1 MYKGIHEDS
10 GTELTLQSRK
20 KTIFRG
26 ALKALPNREAKTRM
40 SPEINPSTLKELSP
54 IDSLNA
60 ENVQDL
66 LRKIKSETI
75 QPGHYLFKKGDM
87 DKAHIYVLK
96 GDVELVADKKIIK
109 TIRGGSDESKHP
121 LAHSFPRSVSARAKT
136 LCDIIRV
143 NSDMLD
149 IMLTWDQ
156 TGSYSVEA
164 LDEADDDDST
174 DWMTRILQTRAFHR
188 IPPANIQAM
197 FMRMENINFKPG
209 EVIIKQDDPGDYF
222 YIIKEGRCLVTRS
235 TPANPKGV
243 KLATL
248 SVGDSFGEEALISD
262 SKRNATVTMLTN
274 GHLMR
279 LNKDD
284 FNSLLNEPLLDWV
297 NYDEAKKIID
307 EGGLWLDVRLPAEFK
322 AKHIK
327 GCINI
332 PLIFLRMKA
341 NSLDKDKKYVIYC
354 DTGRRSSAASFLLN
368 ERDIAS
374 YVLQDGIDSV
384 TDPAVIEE

>member
-1 MYKGIHEDS
+1 
-10 GTELTLQSRK
+10 
-20 KTIFRG
+20 
-26 ALKALPNREAKTRM
+26 M
-40 SPEINPSTLKELSP
+40 SLEIDPKQIKSFSP
-54 IDSLNA
+54 INSLNP
-60 ENVQDL
+60 ENAQELIKKITATPVQA
-66 LRKIKSETI
+66 
-75 QPGHYLFKKGDM
+75 GHYIFKKGDTE
-87 DKAHIYVLK
+87 KIHVYVLQ
-96 GDVELVADKKIIK
+96 GEVELVQDKKVIK
-109 TIRGGSDESKHP
+109 VIKAGSPDGKQP
-121 LAHSFPRSVSARAKT
+121 IAHGFPRPVSARAKST
-136 LCDIIRV
+136 AVVTKI

-164 LDEADDDDST
+164 VDEEDEET

-197 FMRMENINFKPG
+197 FMRMESVSFKPG
-209 EVIIKQDDPGDYF
+209 EKVIEQDAEGDYF

-235 TPANPKGV
+235 TPANPNGV

-262 SKRNATVTMLTN
+262 SKRNATITMLTE

-279 LNKDD
+279 LNKED
-284 FNSLLNEPLLDWV
+284 FNSLLNEPLLNWV
-297 NYDEAKKIID
+297 DYDEAKKLVD
-307 EGGLWLDVRLPAEFK
+307 DGAVWFDVRLPTEHK

-327 GCINI
+327 GSINI

-341 NSLDKDKKYVIYC
+341 NSLDTDKKYVIYC

-368 ERDIAS
+368 EKDIAT
-374 YVLQDGIDSV
+374 YVLRDGVD
-384 TDPAVIEE
+384 TAEPGDLETA

>member
-1 MYKGIHEDS
+1 
-10 GTELTLQSRK
+10 
-20 KTIFRG
+20 
-26 ALKALPNREAKTRM
+26 M
-40 SPEINPSTLKELSP
+40 SLEIDPKQIKSFSP
-54 IDSLNA
+54 INSLNP

-66 LRKIKSETI
+66 IKKISATKI
-75 QPGHYLFKKGDM
+75 AAGHYIFKKGDTE
-87 DKAHIYVLK
+87 KAHVYVLR
-96 GDVELVADKKIIK
+96 GEVELVQDKKVVK
-109 TIRGGSDESKHP
+109 SVKAGTPDGLQP
-121 LAHSFPRSVSARAKT
+121 LAHGFPRQYSARAKGDAIVT
-136 LCDIIRV
+136 RI

-164 LDEADDDDST
+164 VDEEDEET

-197 FMRMENINFKPG
+197 FMRMESVSYKPG
-209 EVIIKQDDPGDYF
+209 EKVIEQDAEGDYF
-222 YIIKEGRCLVTRS
+222 YIIKEGRCLVTRA
-235 TPANPKGV
+235 TPANPNGV

-262 SKRNATVTMLTN
+262 SKRNATITMLTE

-279 LNKDD
+279 LNKED
-284 FNSLLNEPLLDWV
+284 FNSLLNEPLLNWV
-297 NYDEAKKIID
+297 EYDEARKLVED
-307 EGGLWLDVRLPAEFK
+307 GAVWFDVRLPTEHK

-327 GCINI
+327 GSINI

-341 NSLDKDKKYVIYC
+341 NSLDTDKKYVIYC

-368 ERDIAS
+368 EKDIET
-374 YVLQDGIDSV
+374 YVLRDGVD
-384 TDPAVIEE
+384 TAEAADLETA

>member
-1 MYKGIHEDS
+1 MALDFDLNYI
-10 GTELTLQSRK
+10 TELT
-20 KTIFRG
+20 
-26 ALKALPNREAKTRM
+26 P
-40 SPEINPSTLKELSP
+40 IN
-54 IDSLNA
+54 SLNA
-60 ENVQDL
+60 ENARDL
-66 LRKIKSETI
+66 IKKITPETI
-75 QPGHYLFKKGDM
+75 NAGQVIFKQGEM

-96 GDVELVADKKIIK
+96 GSVEIISDKKVIK
-109 TIRGGSDESKHP
+109 TITGESPEGKHP
-121 LAHSFPRSVSARAKT
+121 LAHSFPRSVSARAKSAAV
-136 LCDIIRV
+136 IIRV

-164 LDEADDDDST
+164 LEDTDDDDST

-197 FMRMENINFKPG
+197 FMRMDAVTYKSG
-209 EVIIKQDDPGDYF
+209 DVVITQDDVGDYF

-248 SVGDSFGEEALISD
+248 TVGDSFGEEALISD
-262 SKRNATVTMLTN
+262 SKRNATVTMLTE

-279 LNKDD
+279 LNKED
-284 FNSLLNEPLLDWV
+284 FNSLLNEPLLNWV
-297 NYDEAKKIID
+297 DFGEAK
-307 EGGLWLDVRLPAEFK
+307 ELVANGALWLDVRLPTEYK

-327 GCINI
+327 GSINI

-341 NSLDKDKKYVIYC
+341 NSLDSEIPYVIYC

-368 ERDIAS
+368 EKDITS
-374 YVLQDGIDSV
+374 YVLRDGVDTAES
-384 TDPAVIEE
+384 TAVEE

>member
-1 MYKGIHEDS
+1 MSLEID
-10 GTELTLQSRK
+10 
-20 KTIFRG
+20 
-26 ALKALPNREAKTRM
+26 PNY
-40 SPEINPSTLKELSP
+40 IKELSP
-54 IDSLNA
+54 INSLNS
-60 ENVQDL
+60 ENAQDL
-66 LRKIKSETI
+66 IRKIKPEEI
-75 QPGHYLFKKGDM
+75 RPGQYIFKKGDM
-87 DKAHIYVLK
+87 DKTHIYVLK
-96 GDVELVADKKIIK
+96 GEVEIVADKKIIK
-109 TIRGGSDESKHP
+109 TIPANSSDAKHP

-136 LCDIIRV
+136 AAVITRV

-164 LDEADDDDST
+164 LEETDEEDDST

-197 FMRMENINFKPG
+197 FMRMESVHFKPG
-209 EVIIKQDDPGDYF
+209 DQVIKQDDVGDYF

-248 SVGDSFGEEALISD
+248 TVGDSFGEEALISE
-262 SKRNATVTMLTN
+262 SKRNATITMLTD

-279 LNKDD
+279 LNKED
-284 FNSLLNEPLLDWV
+284 FNSLLNEPLLSWV
-297 NYDEAKKIID
+297 DYNGAKKVIAD
-307 EGGLWLDVRLPAEFK
+307 GGLWLDVRLPAEHK
-322 AKHIK
+322 VKNIK
-327 GCINI
+327 GSINI

-341 NSLDKDKKYVIYC
+341 NSLDSSKKYVIYC

-368 ERDIAS
+368 EKDIES
-374 YVLQDGIDSV
+374 YVLKDGVDTADKADIH
-384 TDPAVIEE
+384 EE

>member
-1 MYKGIHEDS
+1 
-10 GTELTLQSRK
+10 
-20 KTIFRG
+20 
-26 ALKALPNREAKTRM
+26 M
-40 SPEINPSTLKELSP
+40 SLEIDPKQIKSFSP
-54 IDSLNA
+54 INSLNP
-60 ENVQDL
+60 ENAQEL
-66 LRKIKSETI
+66 IKKITATAV
-75 QPGHYLFKKGDM
+75 PAGHYIFKKGDT
-87 DKAHIYVLK
+87 DKIHVYVLK
-96 GDVELVADKKIIK
+96 GEVELVQDKKVVKVIK
-109 TIRGGSDESKHP
+109 AGATDGLQPI
-121 LAHSFPRSVSARAKT
+121 AHGFPRPVSARAKSAAVVT
-136 LCDIIRV
+136 RI

-164 LDEADDDDST
+164 VDEEDEET

-197 FMRMENINFKPG
+197 FMRMESVGFKPG
-209 EVIIKQDDPGDYF
+209 EKVIEQDAEGDYF

-235 TPANPKGV
+235 TPANPNGV

-262 SKRNATVTMLTN
+262 SKRNATITMLTD

-279 LNKDD
+279 LNKED
-284 FNSLLNEPLLDWV
+284 FNSLLNEPLLNWV
-297 NYDEAKKIID
+297 DYDEARKLVD
-307 EGGLWLDVRLPAEFK
+307 DGAVWFDVRLPTEHK

-327 GCINI
+327 GSINI

-341 NSLDKDKKYVIYC
+341 NSLDIDKKYVIYC

-368 ERDIAS
+368 EKDIAT
-374 YVLQDGIDSV
+374 YVLRDGVD
-384 TDPAVIEE
+384 TAEPGDMETA

>member
-1 MYKGIHEDS
+1 
-10 GTELTLQSRK
+10 
-20 KTIFRG
+20 
-26 ALKALPNREAKTRM
+26 M
-40 SPEINPSTLKELSP
+40 SLEIDPKQIKSFSP
-54 IDSLNA
+54 INSLNP
-60 ENVQDL
+60 ENAQELIKKITATPVQA
-66 LRKIKSETI
+66 
-75 QPGHYLFKKGDM
+75 GHYIFKKGDS
-87 DKAHIYVLK
+87 DKIHVYVLK
-96 GDVELVADKKIIK
+96 GEVELVQDKKVVKVIK
-109 TIRGGSDESKHP
+109 AGSPEGLQP
-121 LAHSFPRSVSARAKT
+121 IAHGFPRPVSARAKST
-136 LCDIIRV
+136 AVVTKI

-164 LDEADDDDST
+164 VDEEDDET

-197 FMRMENINFKPG
+197 FMRMESVGFKPG
-209 EVIIKQDDPGDYF
+209 DKVIEQDAEGDYF

-235 TPANPKGV
+235 TPANPNGV

-262 SKRNATVTMLTN
+262 SKRNATITMLTD

-279 LNKDD
+279 LNKED
-284 FNSLLNEPLLDWV
+284 FNSLLNEPLLNWV
-297 NYDEAKKIID
+297 DYDEGKKLVD
-307 EGGLWLDVRLPAEFK
+307 EGAVWFDVRLPTEHK

-327 GCINI
+327 GSINI

-341 NSLDKDKKYVIYC
+341 NSLDTDKKYVIYC

-368 ERDIAS
+368 EKDIAT
-374 YVLQDGIDSV
+374 YVLRDGVDTSEPGDLV
-384 TDPAVIEE
+384 TA